1 MTYSDL
7 TICFRSLFQEA
18 PASNSL
24 LNQKTKRATSRTFR
38 ALLRKYWS
46 YRSKVELLGMRKLR
60 GMPFVPNVREIAP
73 NELRVIEE
81 VERLGTD
88 IEAHPFGEIDTLHER
103 HIEIIGVVKRE
114 RVSPAGGIS
123 AQAGNTVT
131 GIGLLAT

>member
-7 TICFRSLFQEA
+7 TICLRSLFQEA

-24 LNQKTKRATSRTFR
+24 LAQKTKRATSRTFR
-38 ALLRKYWS
+38 ALLGKYWS

-88 IEAHPFGEIDTLHER
+88 IEAHPFGEIDTLHGTDALR
-103 HIEIIGVVKRE
+103 YRCPGVQ
-114 RVSPAGGIS
+114 P
-123 AQAGNTVT
+123 
-131 GIGLLAT
+131 L